1 MKHYNT
7 LKSSRIVTIIVVV
20 AMLKIRSK
28 RFTLLLLMTLLA
40 ISLFTVFPVSAVY
53 KQGKLMK
60 TASVTYEDYEYDPQ
74 GTKWTYDVV
83 SGEGRAR
90 IRYWTLKSSAFKY
103 FDVVDA
109 SEDYIQK
116 GSNLKF
122 TESYGYPETRPV
134 WFILD
139 QDYVSPRIGKVSYV
153 IYGSFAMPGKTQGP
167 LRPRP

>member
-1 MKHYNT
+1 
-7 LKSSRIVTIIVVV
+7 
-20 AMLKIRSK
+20 
-28 RFTLLLLMTLLA
+28 MTLLA

-60 TASVTYEDYEYDPQ
+60 TASVTYIDNEYDPQ

-103 FDVVDA
+103 YDVVEA
-109 SEDYIQK
+109 SETYIQK

-122 TESYGYPETRPV
+122 TDSYVFPETTRTV

-139 QDYVSPRIGKVSYV
+139 QDYLSPGLGKVNYV
-153 IYGSFAMPGKTQGP
+153 IYGSCLLYTSPS
-167 LRPRP
+167 PRDRS